1 MAARETKQHNKENKE
16 KAVYEVTA
24 AERKF
29 STRGSMS

>member
-1 MAARETKQHNKENKE
+1 MAARETKQHNNENKE

-24 AERKF
+24 AERKL